1 MAAEVE
7 DIDVCRKMMGN
18 FGKWQ
23 LKAMLMI
30 FLCKIPTSWFMA
42 VIIFTA
48 PAPGPG
54 DYWCRPP
61 EAVNLSSET
70 NDWIKI
76 SNPWIDPYL
85 NEKGHYDVCHVYKN
99 VYENATNFMD
109 YENGIWKM
117 KRDLP
122 DRGNETIPCEHFEF
136 KSYYHSL
143 VARFSLVCSR
153 TIMLALSQSFHILGL
168 LIGGIVAYYLV
179 RVISPRYIMLTGMIM
194 QIICGNATGM
204 VKTYELHVIFRCLT
218 ASTCALMYTS
228 GSAI

>member
-7 DIDVCRKMMGN
+7 DCDIDVCRKMMGN

-61 EAVNLSSET
+61 NDINISS
-70 NDWIKI
+70 NDWIRI
-76 SNPWIDPYL
+76 SSPWIDANL
-85 NEKGHYDVCHVYKN
+85 NEKGHYDICHVYKN
-99 VYENATNFMD
+99 VFENTSNFMEYD
-109 YENGIWKM
+109 RGEWRLKNE
-117 KRDLP
+117 LP
-122 DRGNETIPCEHFEF
+122 DHGNETVACDNFVF
-136 KSYYHSL
+136 KSRYHSL

-153 TIMLALSQSFHILGL
+153 TLMLALSQSFHILGL
-168 LIGGIVAYYLV
+168 LIGGIIAYYLV
-179 RVISPRYIMLTGMIM
+179 RV
-194 QIICGNATGM
+194 
-204 VKTYELHVIFRCLT
+204 
-218 ASTCALMYTS
+218 
-228 GSAI
+228 

>member
-61 EAVNLSSET
+61 NDMNLSSS
-70 NDWIKI
+70 NDWI
-76 SNPWIDPYL
+76 
-85 NEKGHYDVCHVYKN
+85 
-99 VYENATNFMD
+99 
-109 YENGIWKM
+109 
-117 KRDLP
+117 R
-122 DRGNETIPCEHFEF
+122 
-136 KSYYHSL
+136 
-143 VARFSLVCSR
+143 
-153 TIMLALSQSFHILGL
+153 
-168 LIGGIVAYYLV
+168 
-179 RVISPRYIMLTGMIM
+179 
-194 QIICGNATGM
+194 
-204 VKTYELHVIFRCLT
+204 
-218 ASTCALMYTS
+218 
-228 GSAI
+228 

>member
-7 DIDVCRKMMGN
+7 DIDVCRKMMGD

-61 EAVNLSSET
+61 TTVNISNS
-70 NDWIKI
+70 NDWIRI
-76 SNPWIDPYL
+76 SNPWVPANL
-85 NEKGHYDVCHVYKN
+85 NEKGHYDACNVYKN
-99 VYENATNFMD
+99 VFENTTNFMELTNGEWKVK
-109 YENGIWKM
+109 EN
-117 KRDLP
+117 LP
-122 DRGNETIPCEHFEF
+122 DRGNETIACDDFEF
-136 KSYYHSL
+136 KSRYHSL

-153 TIMLALSQSFHILGL
+153 TLMLALSQSFHILGL
-168 LIGGIVAYYLV
+168 LIGGIIAYYLV
-179 RVISPRYIMLTGMIM
+179 RVS
-194 QIICGNATGM
+194 
-204 VKTYELHVIFRCLT
+204 V
-218 ASTCALMYTS
+218 
-228 GSAI
+228 